1 MKNNV
6 NRYGN
11 IDGLRAFA
19 AIGIILMHVF
29 YNGQYSIT
37 GPIISVIARA
47 GLLTR
52 LFFIISGFGMCCGYY
67 EKIKNNQISI
77 NKFYNKRYLKILPFF
92 AVLVFL
98 DLGVSAITGTLG
110 FKSIYEG
117 FSDLTLLFGFLPAGN
132 IEVVGVG
139 WTLGVIFAFYCL
151 FPFFVYMI
159 WTKKRAWF
167 FFVIGLVFCYLCQFC
182 FVADGRAVSCN
193 ILRWLCYFIAGGL
206 IYLYRD
212 RIKDIISAHRIIW
225 LLAVLILSVVWF
237 VSPHEIMGFNISA
250 IKDTAVFSL
259 WLCYAISVESK
270 ILNNKIN
277 RFISDVS
284 FEIYLSHMFV
294 FRIFEKLRLI
304 HLTKSDIISYVI
316 TVLFVIL
323 GTTLF
328 AYVVKKLL
336 NKMLKIK

>member
-139 WTLGVIFAFYCL
+139 WTLGVIFAF
-151 FPFFVYMI
+151 
-159 WTKKRAWF
+159 
-167 FFVIGLVFCYLCQFC
+167 
-182 FVADGRAVSCN
+182 
-193 ILRWLCYFIAGGL
+193 
-206 IYLYRD
+206 
-212 RIKDIISAHRIIW
+212 
-225 LLAVLILSVVWF
+225 
-237 VSPHEIMGFNISA
+237 
-250 IKDTAVFSL
+250 
-259 WLCYAISVESK
+259 
-270 ILNNKIN
+270 
-277 RFISDVS
+277 
-284 FEIYLSHMFV
+284 
-294 FRIFEKLRLI
+294 
-304 HLTKSDIISYVI
+304 
-316 TVLFVIL
+316 
-323 GTTLF
+323 
-328 AYVVKKLL
+328 
-336 NKMLKIK
+336 